1 MERANLR
8 NKLRNRNPEGV
19 SFQSGGR
26 METKKNGTNKW
37 YVPGEAVRDRRTG
50 QKMYVDAPWSSEI
63 KCVYYNTVTDE
74 LVKLEVPCED
84 LEKVEETDPKDR

>member
-1 MERANLR
+1 
-8 NKLRNRNPEGV
+8 
-19 SFQSGGR
+19 
-26 METKKNGTNKW
+26 
-37 YVPGEAVRDRRTG
+37 
-50 QKMYVDAPWSSEI
+50 MYVDAPWSSEI